1 MKSLL
6 VKDFTDVKQA
16 IQDQLDLFTKEEKAL
31 HKKFAEKKYA
41 SIVKKTMIKNAKKV
55 IAKVYEDY
63 GLSDDDLFVKFRIP
77 EKGKDDIFMEQYR
90 GRFAVFQN
98 YDGSH
103 TDEVYLSIAKS
114 YNLEAAY
121 IALSRYNVEVAKA
134 EEPVHKGFVGIEI
147 VKEPGLGLFSD
158 CRVEPRA
165 DLPK

>member
-16 IQDQLDLFTKEEKAL
+16 IQDQLDLFTKEDKVL
-31 HKKFAEKKYA
+31 QKKKFD
-41 SIVKKTMIKNAKKV
+41 SMVKKTMIKNAKKI

-77 EKGKDDIFMEQYR
+77 KKGKDDIFMEQYR

-98 YDGSH
+98 HDGSH

-121 IALSRYNVEVAKA
+121 IALSSTKYKAK
-134 EEPVHKGFVGIEI
+134 
-147 VKEPGLGLFSD
+147 
-158 CRVEPRA
+158 C
-165 DLPK
+165 